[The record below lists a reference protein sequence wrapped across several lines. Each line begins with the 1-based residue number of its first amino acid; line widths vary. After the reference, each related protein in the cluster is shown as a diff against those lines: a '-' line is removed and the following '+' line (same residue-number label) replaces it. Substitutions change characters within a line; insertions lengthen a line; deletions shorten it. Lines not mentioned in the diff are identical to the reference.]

1 MSETAQTTDV
11 LDNPVWHALRGAHR
25 GFALAGVDTPT
36 PRAARYRPD
45 VTSFAAVDDVHD
57 PHAWAQLAH
66 LMPPGDRAAVIAPA
80 DAVPPGWQTPMV
92 LRAVQMMDDGSAP
105 DVRPTPSIVE
115 LTTDD
120 VPAML
125 ELADLTKPGPFGAAT
140 IELGGYV
147 GVRDG
152 TRLVAMTGHR
162 LRPPGWIEISAVCTH
177 PDHRGR
183 GLARALVTASRA
195 AIRRAGAAAFLHVL
209 QDNTSAIG
217 LYESMGFA
225 RRADLTIVVV
235 TR

>member
-66 LMPPGDRAAVIAPA
+66 LIPPGDRAAVIAPA
-80 DAVPPGWQTPMV
+80 DAVPPEWQTPMV

-120 VPAML
+120 VPAMH

-140 IELGGYV
+140 IDDDQFVLTADKV
-147 GVRDG
+147 SARDLI
-152 TRLVAMTGHR
+152 LVVHLNEDR
-162 LRPPGWIEISAVCTH
+162 
-177 PDHRGR
+177 
-183 GLARALVTASRA
+183 
-195 AIRRAGAAAFLHVL
+195 
-209 QDNTSAIG
+209 
-217 LYESMGFA
+217 
-225 RRADLTIVVV
+225 DLDKV
-235 TR
+235 